1 MPKIIREKVFGV
13 ADALVSLCPQASWGL
28 GSSGTYNDIRWQ
40 DQNISVPSEQEINE
54 EIQRLQSEWDST
66 KYQRQRMAAYPNIE
80 DQLDQIYHQGIDSWK
95 ESIMTIKLQ
104 DPKPE
109 TE

>member
-28 GSSGTYNDIRWQ
+28 GSSGTYDDIRWQ
-40 DQNISVPSEQEINE
+40 DQSIPLPTEEEIND

-66 KYQRQRMAAYPNIE
+66 SYQRQRMAAYPDIE
-80 DQLDQIYHQGIDSWK
+80 DQLDQIYHQGIDGWK
-95 ESIMTIKLQ
+95 ENIMAVKLQ
-104 DPKPE
+104 YPKPE